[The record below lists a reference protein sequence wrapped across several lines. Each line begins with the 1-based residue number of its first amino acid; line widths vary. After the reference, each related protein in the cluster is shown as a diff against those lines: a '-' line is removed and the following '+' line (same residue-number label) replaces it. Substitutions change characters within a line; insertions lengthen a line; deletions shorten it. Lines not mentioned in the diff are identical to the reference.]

1 MKRLNF
7 ILPDWTRIIW
17 ASAEARDV
25 WETKIHRITNA
36 FLDIEKKSV
45 FAGRRKSNLT
55 FLRKSD
61 VSREKAQIPL
71 YYEKLSPHLK
81 ASLNHKVELILLE
94 ETHLGSNYSNSSHGN
109 FLPQEKNAYRV
120 VYTQPEY
127 VNDWLEAWK
136 NNDNRKIG
144 ELLDYPSCCID
155 FFEKYWVKEQ
165 YIDTTYPMSLNGTD
179 GPKECNILLRWLG
192 VRAVS
197 HLPCSFSCENTYKI
211 ARKNIEF
218 GHELGYN
225 EEMDWLEEMLSWPV
239 EWSALHGIAEIK
251 TPILKISTRTDAT
264 ADLVVVQKQGYSYPK
279 EGVSGNKFP
288 YINKAKIPITES
300 NSFKRSIL
308 LEHLWKD
315 NGFSSFEAMKHSHD
329 VLLSLLKEHKI
340 EYKTVV
346 DYGCGNGELLRRIE
360 ESLKLNCRYIGVE
373 IDEMRV
379 KRGKINFPQAEYVAK
394 NMFETE
400 LYIEEPSLS
409 IIMPGRFFEVDE
421 FVALSFLKKF
431 NENQNVVFYAYA
443 DRIQDLKSE
452 KLVKLL
458 NKAGFKF
465 TMIDKKEG
473 INVVAYYGY
482 LTKNFTN
489 KKENLLVLQG
499 V

>member
-7 ILPDWTRIIW
+7 VLPDWTRVIW

-25 WETKIHRITNA
+25 WQPRIQRISNA

-45 FAGRRKSNLT
+45 FTGHRKSNLT
-55 FLRKSD
+55 FLRKED
-61 VSREKAQIPL
+61 LPKEKAQIPM
-71 YYEKLSPHLK
+71 YYEKVSPYL
-81 ASLNHKVELILLE
+81 KVESKSKAEMVLLE
-94 ETHLGSNYSNSSHGN
+94 ETYLGNSYSNSSHGN
-109 FLPQEKNAYRV
+109 FLPQQKNAYRV
-120 VYTQPEY
+120 AFTQPQY

-136 NNDNRKIG
+136 NNDNVAIG
-144 ELLDYPSCCID
+144 QLLDYPPCCID

-165 YIDTTYPMSLNGTD
+165 YIDTTYPMSLNGTE

-211 ARKNIEF
+211 ARSNIEF
-218 GHELGYN
+218 GRELGYN

-288 YINKAKIPITES
+288 YVNKAKIPITES

-308 LEHLWKD
+308 LEDLWKD
-315 NGFSSFEAMKHSHD
+315 NGFASFEAMKHSHD
-329 VLLSLLKEHKI
+329 VILSLVKENRMD
-340 EYKTVV
+340 YKTIV

-360 ESLKLNCRYIGVE
+360 ESLKLNCRYIGIE
-373 IDEMRV
+373 IDEERA
-379 KRGKINFPQAEYVAK
+379 KHGKINFPQAEYVTR
-394 NMFETE
+394 NIFETNI
-400 LYIEEPSLS
+400 YVEEPSLS

-421 FVALSFLKKF
+421 FTALNFFKKF
-431 NENQNVVFYAYA
+431 TENQRVLFYAYA
-443 DRIQDLKSE
+443 DRIPDLKSE

-458 NKAGFKF
+458 NKVGFKF
-465 TMIDKKEG
+465 TMLDKREG

-482 LTKNFTN
+482 LTKIVTN